1 MHELTSHRL
10 LVVKFIFTYLPHA
23 YVSTL
28 GSHTEPCRRSVLPCS
43 QIVHELTSHRVLV
56 MEFIDNAV
64 GVSDLAG
71 LREMGIK

>member
-1 MHELTSHRL
+1 MHTSPHL
-10 LVVKFIFTYLPHA
+10 AFTLNPA
-23 YVSTL
+23 AAL
-28 GSHTEPCRRSVLPCS
+28 FFLCL